1 MKIMPNEDWTVHVV
15 GMLHKY
21 RLKTSELA
29 DNTIDP
35 RTGKS
40 MSHSYLSTVLNGKK
54 RFASEAAA
62 ALTRDRILVALDKLI
77 QEQEIVE
84 AVDPDELRYK
94 QD

>member
-1 MKIMPNEDWTVHVV
+1 
-15 GMLHKY
+15 
-21 RLKTSELA
+21 
-29 DNTIDP
+29 
-35 RTGKS
+35 